1 MISISKSIIIN
12 ANQSIVWSFI
22 SDIPRLLLVNRFRKE
37 INIPS
42 GYNLNEEK
50 KFVTTNNF
58 GFGNVEMNA
67 QVIMSKAPISL
78 SFKEWSDDKKKVS
91 YQHETS
97 YSIIQEDNY
106 SYLIIKEEGTFG
118 TKVQDISFKPII
130 SGIIQD
136 ELYRIKKY
144 IESAEISSN
153 PNSKKGLSPI

>member
-67 QVIMSKAPISL
+67 QVIM
-78 SFKEWSDDKKKVS
+78 
-91 YQHETS
+91 
-97 YSIIQEDNY
+97 
-106 SYLIIKEEGTFG
+106 
-118 TKVQDISFKPII
+118 
-130 SGIIQD
+130 
-136 ELYRIKKY
+136 
-144 IESAEISSN
+144 
-153 PNSKKGLSPI
+153 